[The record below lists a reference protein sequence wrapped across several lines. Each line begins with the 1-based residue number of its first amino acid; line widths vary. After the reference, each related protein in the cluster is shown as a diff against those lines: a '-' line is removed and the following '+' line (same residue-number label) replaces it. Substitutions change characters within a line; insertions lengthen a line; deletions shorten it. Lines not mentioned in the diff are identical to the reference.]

1 MSSSNNDYNHL
12 KELGKSNFE
21 IADGEA
27 DIRNWVVKNEN
38 GNILGEVNELIFD
51 TTAKKAVFIVL
62 DLDKNEFNLKER
74 NVLLPLE
81 YADVN
86 EVYKNVVYKGLMPNE
101 LAMLPTYEKGRFTR
115 NSIDLTR
122 STFLKSITSDL
133 YNTSSSSSVATQHH
147 EEMTRQTHSETGNL
161 ANSGGNSLTT
171 QSDINN
177 PDQKIVRQESSYDFS
192 SPSKKP
198 FTVVA
203 VFEDSGQTQG
213 AIDHLLKQGYTKND
227 VTVSTRQ
234 TDINIERHNNNEN
247 GIASFFK
254 FLFND
259 DNEVRKYTR
268 ATEKGY
274 VISVDVSSA
283 EQAEEAATILDKHG
297 SVDIKADQQNIS
309 ASGENKGNM
318 GTSRIFKRQT
328 SNSI

>member
-1 MSSSNNDYNHL
+1 MSSSNNDYSHL

-21 IADGEA
+21 IADGES

-86 EVYKNVVYKGLMPNE
+86 EIYKNVVYKGLMPNE

-122 STFLKSITSDL
+122 STFVKFGNSNL
-133 YNTSSSSSVATQHH
+133 NNANSSSSDVTQHH

-161 ANSGGNSLTT
+161 ANSGVDSLTT

-177 PDQKIVRQESSYDFS
+177 PDQRIMRRESSYDFS
-192 SPSKKP
+192 SPSQKP

-203 VFEDSGQTQG
+203 VFEDSGKTQS
-213 AIDHLLKQGYTKND
+213 AIDQLLKQGYLKND

-234 TDINIERHNNNEN
+234 TDISIDRHNNNEN

-254 FLFND
+254 SLFND
-259 DNEVRKYTR
+259 DNEVGRYTR

-274 VISVDVSSA
+274 VISVDVYSA

-297 SVDIKADQQNIS
+297 SVDIKADPQNINTS
-309 ASGENKGNM
+309 DENRGNIR
-318 GTSRIFKRQT
+318 TSRIFKRKT
-328 SNSI
+328 SNGI

>member
-1 MSSSNNDYNHL
+1 MSSTNNDYSHL
-12 KELGKSNFE
+12 KELSKSNFE
-21 IADGEA
+21 IADGES

-62 DLDKNEFNLKER
+62 DLDKNEFNLRER
-74 NVLLPLE
+74 KVLLPLE

-86 EVYKNVVYKGLMPNE
+86 EIYKNVVYKGLMPNE
-101 LAMLPTYEKGRFTR
+101 LAMLPTYEKGQFTR

-122 STFLKSITSDL
+122 STFLKSVNSDL
-133 YNTSSSSSVATQHH
+133 SNTNSSSSGGTQHR
-147 EEMTRQTHSETGNL
+147 EEMTRQIHFETGNL
-161 ANSGGNSLTT
+161 ANSGVSSLTT
-171 QSDINN
+171 QTDINN
-177 PDQKIVRQESSYDFS
+177 LDQKIVQQEGGYDFS

-203 VFEDSGQTQG
+203 VFEDSGQTQS
-213 AIDHLLKQGYTKND
+213 AIDHLLKQGYVKND

-234 TDINIERHNNNEN
+234 IDISIERHNNTEN

-254 FLFND
+254 SLFND
-259 DNEVRKYTR
+259 DNEVRKYTQ

-283 EQAEEAATILDKHG
+283 EQAEETATILDNHG
-297 SVDIKADQQNIS
+297 SVDIKANQQNINTS
-309 ASGENKGNM
+309 NENKGSM

-328 SNSI
+328 SHDI